1 MRLNA
6 EQLTARAKAAG
17 TVKSCW
23 ESMLRDAYEYA
34 MPMRNLYSAATPG
47 QQKMDRVFDS
57 TAINSVQNF
66 ASIIQQG
73 VTPPF
78 QEFLDFLPGSEI
90 PEEQQ
95 SNAREILKKAQKAFF
110 EFVHDSN
117 FDLAIAEF
125 NQDLATGTAA
135 MLVLEGDDDQPL
147 NHIAVPNAQISLD
160 EGPFGSV
167 DGVFRNHDKPLRVI
181 PQEWPDIKAEAK
193 ADLEKKIADAPSQIG
208 HLLEGTY
215 LDTKTDKYIYQV
227 VLLGTGEQLSGGQPQ
242 GPQKSS
248 EAKPIILVERE
259 MEEHPWII
267 TRWIKVAGEVFGRG
281 PLLFALPDIKTL
293 NKTKEF
299 VLQRASFDVAGM
311 WEAVDDGIMNPD
323 TVEIFPGA
331 IIPVA
336 ASGNLRALAPASS
349 MDVSQFVLADLQ
361 IAVKKALLDES
372 LPSEA
377 GPVRSPT
384 EIIERIKELQQRT
397 GTPLARY
404 MSEFLKPWAN
414 RCLSILFR
422 KGLMQDKLK
431 IDGKIIKAKPT
442 SPLAQQQSLEEIQ
455 DVLKWL
461 QISQSVGEQA
471 FALGVKVEDIPEWL
485 GEKFGIDPALIRNKA
500 ERSAIQQQV
509 GQEMGQEKAMAQAEA
524 QPEPQPTI

>member
-1 MRLNA
+1 MKLNA
-6 EQLTARAKAAG
+6 EQLVSRSKSAG
-17 TVKSCW
+17 AIKKQW
-23 ESMLRDAYEYA
+23 ESMLRDAYEFA
-34 MPMRNLYSAATPG
+34 MPMRNLYSSAAPG
-47 QQKMDRVFDS
+47 QQKMERVFDS

-90 PEEQQ
+90 PEEQHEE
-95 SNAREILKKAQKAFF
+95 ARKILKQAQKTFF

-135 MLVLEGDDDQPL
+135 MLVLEGDDNHPL

-160 EGPFGSV
+160 EGPYGSV
-167 DGVFRNHDKPLRVI
+167 DGVFREHDKPLRVI
-181 PQEWPDIKAEAK
+181 PLEWPDIQAKAK
-193 ADLEKKIADAPSQIG
+193 ADLEQKIKDNPGQTG

-215 LDTKTDKYIYQV
+215 YNQESDTYCYQV
-227 VLLGTGEQLSGGQPQ
+227 VLLGTGDQGEGQPET
-242 GPQKSS
+242 GKAGHS
-248 EAKPIILVERE
+248 KPMILVERE
-259 MEEHPWII
+259 MDEHPWII
-267 TRWIKVAGEVFGRG
+267 TRWVKVAGEVFGRG

-311 WEAVDDGIMNPD
+311 WEAVDDGVMNPD
-323 TVEIFPGA
+323 TVEVFPGA

-336 ASGNLRALAPASS
+336 ASGNLRPLAPASN

-384 EIIERIKELQQRT
+384 EILERIKELQQRT

-414 RCLSILFR
+414 RCLSILFK
-422 KGLMQDKLK
+422 KGLMESKLK
-431 IDGKIIKAKPT
+431 IDGNLIKAKPT
-442 SPLAQQQSLEEIQ
+442 SPLAQQQGLEEIQ
-455 DVLKWL
+455 DLL
-461 QISQSVGEQA
+461 RFLEITQSLGEKA
-471 FALGVKVEDIPEWL
+471 FALGVKLEDVPEWL
-485 GEKFGIDPALIRNKA
+485 GVKFGVDPALIRNKA
-500 ERSAIQQQV
+500 ERSEIQKQV
-509 GQEMGQEKAMAQAEA
+509 GQEMAEQEAAQQAAVEPPR
-524 QPEPQPTI
+524 QPVAL